1 MSVLT
6 IFAKRFVAG
15 ETKEEAFPAVR
26 KLNMLGMKTSLD
38 ILGENVSSSEMAR
51 NLADM
56 YIDLVHSIAKEKVT
70 ANVSVKLTQM
80 GLDVS
85 DDFCF
90 DNVSRIIEAAKS
102 HNNFVRIDMEGSKYT
117 DRTLQLV
124 YRWAEKYDNV
134 GTVIQAALY
143 RSENDILELN
153 RRKIKVR
160 LCKGAY
166 KEPGTVAFQ
175 KKDDVNANYIKLMK
189 LLLDSGQF
197 HSIAS
202 HDYAMI
208 DATIEYARQKKIGMD
223 KFEFQMLYG
232 INRDGQVKLV
242 KDGYGML
249 VYVPFGTHWFPYT
262 YRRMRERKENVFFV
276 IKHFFKG

>member
-1 MSVLT
+1 
-6 IFAKRFVAG
+6 
-15 ETKEEAFPAVR
+15 
-26 KLNMLGMKTSLD
+26 
-38 ILGENVSSSEMAR
+38 LGENVSSSEMAR

-56 YIDLVHSIAKEKVT
+56 YIDLLHFIAKEKVT

-90 DNVSRIIEAAKS
+90 ENVNRIIEAAKS
-102 HNNFVRIDMEGSKYT
+102 HNNFVRIDMEGSGYT
-117 DRTLQLV
+117 DRTLALV

-143 RSENDILELN
+143 RSEKDIMELN

-175 KKDDVNANYIKLMK
+175 KKDDVNSNYIKLMK

-197 HSIAS
+197 HSMAT
-202 HDYAMI
+202 HDDAMI
-208 DATIEYARQKKIGMD
+208 AATKAYAHQKNIGKD

-232 INRDGQVKLV
+232 INRAGQVQMV

-262 YRRMRERKENVFFV
+262 YRRLRERKENIFFV
-276 IKHFFKG
+276 AKHFFKG

>member
-1 MSVLT
+1 VSVLT

-15 ETKEEAFPAVR
+15 ETKEQALPHVR
-26 KLNMLGMKTSLD
+26 KLNDLGIKASLD

-56 YIDLVHSIAKEKVT
+56 YIDLVHFIAKEKVT

-102 HNNFVRIDMEGSKYT
+102 HNNFVRIDMEGSNYT

-124 YRWAEKYDNV
+124 HRWCEKYDNV

-143 RSENDILELN
+143 RSEKDILELN
-153 RRKIKVR
+153 RRKIRVR

-175 KKDDVNANYIKLMK
+175 KKDDVNSNYIKLMK

-197 HSIAS
+197 HSMAT
-202 HDYAMI
+202 HDEAMI
-208 DATIEYARQKKIGMD
+208 AATKEYARQKNISKD

-232 INRDGQVKLV
+232 INRAGQIQIV
-242 KDGYGML
+242 KDGFGML

-262 YRRMRERKENVFFV
+262 YRRLRERKENVFFV
-276 IKHFFKG
+276 LKHFFKG